1 MNYLLALYSLI
12 VGLFVIILI
21 STYGAILSRK
31 LSFNYANLGLV
42 SGILYCVLGFLISQK
57 VDLTTALIINGLLGL
72 IDSTLGF
79 LLSIHFKANSG
90 YNKEQSLKMISIK
103 TSVGMVFF
111 TMILSSVGYGLTYVL

>member
-1 MNYLLALYSLI
+1 MNYLLTLYSLV

-31 LSFNYANLGLV
+31 LSFNYANLGV
-42 SGILYCVLGFLISQK
+42 ISGILYCVLGFLISKK

-79 LLSIHFKANSG
+79 LLSIHFKANNG
-90 YNKEQSLKMISIK
+90 YSKKQSLKMISIK
-103 TSVGMVFF
+103 TSIGMVLF